1 MVSSREHRK
10 FSDHIP
16 IGTAFA
22 TVTNAPR
29 PPSCRRTVGGLS
41 NDADDE
47 ISGLISSLADEDE
60 GTQNF
65 LDCPVIVLGDF
76 FVVEQRVS
84 DEGQYWQRLSDC
96 PSALCDSLVYSWQ
109 KLGRLALYCYCSAR
123 KLFGQHER
131 M

>member
-1 MVSSREHRK
+1 M
-10 FSDHIP
+10 
-16 IGTAFA
+16 
-22 TVTNAPR
+22 
-29 PPSCRRTVGGLS
+29 GGLS

-65 LDCPVIVLGDF
+65 LDCPVIVLGEF

-84 DEGQYWQRLSDC
+84 DEGQYRQRQSDSL
-96 PSALCDSLVYSWQ
+96 SALCDSLEYSWQ
-109 KLGRLALYCYCSAR
+109 KLGRLALYNNCSVR